1 MIKCLIADDE
11 TLARDLIKSYLKHFE
26 LFAVAA
32 EANTAI
38 EAAQILA
45 NQSIDLLFLD
55 VNMPQLTGIELLRQL
70 NNKPLT
76 VLCTAHSEYALES
89 YDLDVVDYLLKPIG
103 LARFTKTISK
113 VIDRLEPKQQNNAV
127 KKEPSSNPFF
137 VKSEYKKIK
146 VDPVQIKYIQAME
159 KYVRIFTKT
168 ETIVTLMSMSAI
180 MNYLDDAFFMRV
192 HRSYIINKNFIK
204 AIEGNMIV
212 IDDVRIPV
220 SKANRKLIEKLIRKV

>member
-1 MIKCLIADDE
+1 MIKCLIVDDE
-11 TLARDLIKSYLKHFE
+11 ALARDLIKNYLMHFE
-26 LFAVAA
+26 LFTVSA
-32 EANTAI
+32 EAKTAI

-45 NQSIDLLFLD
+45 NQSIDLMFLD
-55 VNMPQLTGIELLRQL
+55 VNMPQLSGIELLRQL

-76 VLCTAHSEYALES
+76 VLCTAYSEHALES

-113 VIDRLEPKQQNNAV
+113 VIDRIEPGRQNNQN
-127 KKEPSSNPFF
+127 KNQPSSSPFF

-159 KYVRIFTKT
+159 KYIRIFTQA
-168 ETIVTLMSMSAI
+168 EVIVTLMSMSAV

-192 HRSYIINKNFIK
+192 HRSYIVSKSFIK

-212 IDDVRIPV
+212 IDDERIPV
-220 SKANRKLIEKLIRKV
+220 SKANRNLIEKLIQQ

>member
-26 LFAVAA
+26 LFTIAA

-45 NQSIDLLFLD
+45 NQSIDVLFLD
-55 VNMPQLTGIELLRQL
+55 INMPQLTGIELLQQL

-113 VIDRLEPKQQNNAV
+113 IFDRLEPSKPGNPIKNQ
-127 KKEPSSNPFF
+127 PSSNPFF

-146 VDPVQIKYIQAME
+146 VDPVEIKYIQAME
-159 KYVRIFTKT
+159 KYIRIFTKE
-168 ETIVTLMSMSAI
+168 ETIVTLMSMSSV

-192 HRSYIINKNFIK
+192 HRSYIVNKNYIK
-204 AIEGNMIV
+204 AIEGSMIV
-212 IDDVRIPV
+212 IDEEHIPI
-220 SKANRKLIEKLIRKV
+220 SKANRNLIERLME